1 MPQITHIIWDWN
13 GTLLDD
19 TRACVNAINSML
31 GVRGLPR
38 LSVEQYR
45 ACFGFPVSDFYR
57 KIGFVLED
65 EDWDAMAR
73 DFHAKFLADSS
84 MALHTQTRL
93 VLEQINLR
101 GMTQWILSASE
112 QSILDL
118 MLQEY
123 ELTDYF
129 QRAMGVNNLYGNSK
143 ISIGRSMIAM
153 AEVPHA
159 EILLIGDSLHD
170 YEVAQD
176 LDIACALIAQGHQS
190 FDRLLTCGAPV
201 LRSLSEVPGF
211 IGV

>member
-19 TRACVNAINSML
+19 TLACVNAINTML
-31 GVRGLPR
+31 EARGLPQ

-57 KIGFVLED
+57 KLGFVLER

-73 DFHAKFLADSS
+73 DFHARFLADSS
-84 MALHTQTRL
+84 IALHSQTRP
-93 VLEQINLR
+93 VLEQIHLS
-101 GMTQWILSASE
+101 GVTQWILSASE

-118 MLQEY
+118 MLREY
-123 ELTDYF
+123 ELSVYF
-129 QRAMGVNNLYGNSK
+129 KRAMGAQNLYGNSK
-143 ISIGRSMIAM
+143 VAIGRSMIAM
-153 AEVPHA
+153 TKVPRC

-170 YEVAQD
+170 YEVARD

-190 FDRLLTCGAPV
+190 FDRLITCGVPV
-201 LRSLSEVPGF
+201 LRSLSEVPAF
-211 IGV
+211 IGM